1 MFHHRTKKVIAC
13 LLLWAVGSVA
23 QAALN
28 LADPIPVGPEVEKG
42 QLANGLTYYIQ
53 KNTRPEKRLELRL
66 VVKAGSVL
74 EDDDQRGLAHF
85 VEHMA
90 FNGSTHFKK
99 HELIS
104 YLQSIGLKFGADLN
118 AYTSFNETVYI
129 LPLPTDKREA
139 VEKGFLVLA
148 DWAGGL
154 SFADP
159 DIDLERGIVLEELRL
174 GKGAQDR
181 MNKVLLPKI
190 FGGSKYA
197 DRLPIGT
204 EESIKGSKYDAVKRF
219 YKDWY
224 RPNLMAVV
232 VVGDIEPA
240 DARALVE
247 ANFAQ
252 LKNPENERP
261 RTYPVLPVRTASE
274 AAVVTDKE
282 ATNNV
287 MQMIYPVTDDKVVV
301 TLADT
306 RQKFVQNLFGQA
318 LGQRMQELTQ
328 QASPPFVGGGSG
340 LTPMMP
346 GYRMFTSS
354 ALLGRQGAQPAIAAL
369 VQENERARQ
378 FGFSADE
385 LERSKKNLL
394 RALEQAFAEREKTNS
409 GVYAAEY
416 IRNFLV
422 KESIPGIA
430 NEVAYARE
438 LLPTISVADLN
449 AYARTAIPE
458 QAAKLVIYTGTDKAE
473 ANTPGSPQLLSAVQD
488 AEKIKVVAKVEKAL
502 ATSLMTKLPQ
512 AGSIVAE
519 RRNEALDLTEL
530 DLSNGVKVILKSTDF
545 KNDEIQMSAAR
556 FGGQSLASDADKF
569 NAAYASTVIASM
581 GLGSFTPLELQKML
595 AGKVVGVGTGVGNL
609 TDNLGGSSS
618 NADLETFF
626 QLLHLKF
633 GATRRD
639 EDLFKSFVTR
649 SQDAARNAMAQPDAI
664 FSDAVQTTLYGG
676 HPRVFLTP
684 RPENFEQLSLP
695 RMQSLHEQRF
705 ASAKGFTF
713 IFVGSIKP
721 EVIKPMLATY
731 LASLPT
737 PDLPTQYVDLGIRP
751 VTGVVK
757 KEISAGSEAKAK
769 VTTVFAGPATYSEEE
784 QLRVRALVDVINI
797 KIIDVLREK
806 LTLIYGG
813 GMGGGLSRAPYQ
825 SYNLSMT
832 LPCGPENVDK
842 VIAAAWGEIQKIQQ
856 VGPDAADLDKVKQ
869 NWLIAHRRSMREN
882 AYWLGSLGNAVL
894 FGTEPARLLSY
905 EKDVA
910 AITIAD
916 VQAAAKRYLRQDNYV
931 QVVLVPEKVVTTAAA
946 K

>member
-1 MFHHRTKKVIAC
+1 MFQQHTKKVIAS
-13 LLLWAVGSVA
+13 LLLWAVGSSA

-28 LADPIPVGPEVEKG
+28 LADAIPVGPQVEKG

-66 VVKAGSVL
+66 VVRAGSVL

-148 DWAGGL
+148 DWAGGV

-204 EESIKGSKYDAVKRF
+204 EDNLKGFKYETIKRF

-240 DARALVE
+240 DARALIE
-247 ANFAQ
+247 TNFAQ
-252 LKNPENERP
+252 LKNPQNERP

-274 AAVVTDKE
+274 AVVVTDKE

-287 MQMIYPVTDDKVVV
+287 MQMLYPVTDDKIVV

-306 RQKFVQNLFGQA
+306 RQKFLQNLFGQA
-318 LGQRMQELTQ
+318 LGQRTQELTQ

-346 GYRMFTSS
+346 GYRMYTSS

-394 RALEQAFAEREKTNS
+394 RSLEQAFAEREKTNS
-409 GVYAAEY
+409 GDYAAEY

-449 AYARTAIPE
+449 AFARTAIPE

-473 ANTPGSPQLLSAVQD
+473 ANTPSSPQLLSAVQD
-488 AEKIKVVAKVEKAL
+488 AEKIKVAAKVEKAF
-502 ATSLMTKLPQ
+502 ATSLMIQLPQ

-569 NAAYASTVIASM
+569 NAAYASSVVASM
-581 GLGSFTPLELQKML
+581 GLASFTPLELQKTL
-595 AGKVVGVGTGVGNL
+595 AGKVVGVGSGVGSL

-626 QLLHLKF
+626 QLLYLKF

-649 SQDAARNAMAQPDAI
+649 SQDAARNAMAQPEAI
-664 FSDAVQTTLYGG
+664 FGDALQTALYNG

-695 RMQSLHEQRF
+695 RMQSLYEQRF
-705 ASAKGFTF
+705 ASAKGLTF
-713 IFVGSIKP
+713 IFVGSIKLD
-721 EVIKPMLATY
+721 VIKPLLATY

-751 VTGVVK
+751 VAGVVK
-757 KEISAGSEAKAK
+757 KEVVAGSEAKAK
-769 VTTVFAGPATYSEEE
+769 VTTVFAGAAHYSDEE

-806 LTLIYGG
+806 LALIYGG
-813 GMGGGLSRAPYQ
+813 GMGGGLSRVPYQ

-842 VIAAAWGEIQKIQQ
+842 VIAATWGEIQKIQQ
-856 VGPDAADLDKVKQ
+856 AGPDAADLDKVKQ
-869 NWLIAHRRSMREN
+869 NWLIAHRKSMREN
-882 AYWLGSLGNAVL
+882 GYWLGNLGNASL
-894 FGTEPARLLSY
+894 FGTDPAKLLNY
-905 EKDVA
+905 ERDVA
-910 AITIAD
+910 AITLAD

-931 QVVLVPEKVVTTAAA
+931 QVVLVPEQTAMAAAA

>member
-274 AAVVTDKE
+274 AVVVTDKE

-287 MQMIYPVTDDKVVV
+287 MQMIY
-301 TLADT
+301 
-306 RQKFVQNLFGQA
+306 QI
-318 LGQRMQELTQ
+318 
-328 QASPPFVGGGSG
+328 
-340 LTPMMP
+340 
-346 GYRMFTSS
+346 
-354 ALLGRQGAQPAIAAL
+354 GR
-369 VQENERARQ
+369 
-378 FGFSADE
+378 
-385 LERSKKNLL
+385 
-394 RALEQAFAEREKTNS
+394 
-409 GVYAAEY
+409 
-416 IRNFLV
+416 
-422 KESIPGIA
+422 
-430 NEVAYARE
+430 
-438 LLPTISVADLN
+438 
-449 AYARTAIPE
+449 
-458 QAAKLVIYTGTDKAE
+458 
-473 ANTPGSPQLLSAVQD
+473 
-488 AEKIKVVAKVEKAL
+488 
-502 ATSLMTKLPQ
+502 
-512 AGSIVAE
+512 
-519 RRNEALDLTEL
+519 
-530 DLSNGVKVILKSTDF
+530 
-545 KNDEIQMSAAR
+545 
-556 FGGQSLASDADKF
+556 
-569 NAAYASTVIASM
+569 
-581 GLGSFTPLELQKML
+581 
-595 AGKVVGVGTGVGNL
+595 
-609 TDNLGGSSS
+609 
-618 NADLETFF
+618 
-626 QLLHLKF
+626 
-633 GATRRD
+633 
-639 EDLFKSFVTR
+639 
-649 SQDAARNAMAQPDAI
+649 
-664 FSDAVQTTLYGG
+664 
-676 HPRVFLTP
+676 
-684 RPENFEQLSLP
+684 
-695 RMQSLHEQRF
+695 
-705 ASAKGFTF
+705 
-713 IFVGSIKP
+713 
-721 EVIKPMLATY
+721 
-731 LASLPT
+731 
-737 PDLPTQYVDLGIRP
+737 
-751 VTGVVK
+751 
-757 KEISAGSEAKAK
+757 
-769 VTTVFAGPATYSEEE
+769 
-784 QLRVRALVDVINI
+784 
-797 KIIDVLREK
+797 
-806 LTLIYGG
+806 
-813 GMGGGLSRAPYQ
+813 
-825 SYNLSMT
+825 
-832 LPCGPENVDK
+832 
-842 VIAAAWGEIQKIQQ
+842 
-856 VGPDAADLDKVKQ
+856 
-869 NWLIAHRRSMREN
+869 AH
-882 AYWLGSLGNAVL
+882 V
-894 FGTEPARLLSY
+894 
-905 EKDVA
+905 
-910 AITIAD
+910 
-916 VQAAAKRYLRQDNYV
+916 
-931 QVVLVPEKVVTTAAA
+931 
-946 K
+946 